1 MKRREFISLLGGAA
15 ATPIAWPLSS
25 SAQQAKDLAR
35 IGMLPLGSPSSAY
48 DQSLV
53 EAFRQGLTQ
62 VGLVENKNIVLDV
75 VWVDGDPNEA
85 VAKLIQRGVELLVP
99 CGSSASVATKR
110 QTSTIPIVFL
120 SVGNPIAMGLV
131 DTLSRPGQNATGF
144 ADILADLSSKL
155 VDVAREMNK
164 PREIVDYLWHSG
176 WPDGLYRYEGTE
188 QAAQAAGLKL
198 QSKAI
203 EDAAAIDDAIATL
216 KGGGA
221 ATLIIQPSPFTY
233 QHRTRIIETAV
244 RHRIG
249 TIWAFPPAAREGG
262 IIAYGPDY
270 GHMYRRAPLYVDR
283 VLKGTKPA
291 DLPVE
296 LPSKVELLVN
306 LKAVKA
312 LGLEVPLSLLIRA
325 DELID

>member
-1 MKRREFISLLGGAA
+1 
-15 ATPIAWPLSS
+15 
-25 SAQQAKDLAR
+25 
-35 IGMLPLGSPSSAY
+35 MLPLGSPSSAY

-53 EAFRQGLTQ
+53 EAFRQGLSQ
-62 VGLVENKNIVLDV
+62 VGLVENKNILLDV
-75 VWVDGDPNEA
+75 VWIDGDPDQA
-85 VAKLIQRGVELLVP
+85 VAKLIQRGVDLLVP
-99 CGSSASVATKR
+99 CGSSASVAVKR

-131 DTLSRPGQNATGF
+131 ETLPRPGQNATGF

-198 QSKAI
+198 QSKGI
-203 EDAAAIDDAIATL
+203 DEFAAIDDAIVTL

-233 QHRTRIIETAV
+233 QHRTRIIATAI
-244 RHRIG
+244 RHKIG

-262 IIAYGPDY
+262 IIAYRPDY
-270 GHMYRRAPLYVDR
+270 GHMYRRAPLYIER